1 MLHEKFDLMFNII
14 LAHAIV
20 KQQTYLKD
28 IVGLVSNSDC
38 ALSTGHFLRINDQ
51 LERVDGPWLKLG
63 SLTLASH

>member
-28 IVGLVSNSDC
+28 IVGLVSNS
-38 ALSTGHFLRINDQ
+38 
-51 LERVDGPWLKLG
+51 EWV
-63 SLTLASH
+63 